1 MPGRPSRKRSRRRP
15 LWPWW
20 NLRKLETWHPWPA
33 QDLRK
38 LRISK
43 AIRKALAL
51 KHRKK
56 PWNSECHAKQI
67 KTDQDIMTHHDSSWL
82 IMTHHDSWLTA
93 VTRNFHKSDLIQNL
107 TDQFIPGDLAASHL
121 SGEAGLQR
129 PCAGKL
135 STDVSSVSTSW
146 AIFETNSM
154 EFMPW
159 LDVITWCTM

>member
-1 MPGRPSRKRSRRRP
+1 MTPMTCTGSEEVAYLQGHPKGPGP
-15 LWPWW
+15 
-20 NLRKLETWHPWPA
+20 ET
-33 QDLRK
+33 
-38 LRISK
+38 S
-43 AIRKALAL
+43 
-51 KHRKK
+51 KK

-67 KTDQDIMTHHDSSWL
+67 KTDQNIMTHHE
-82 IMTHHDSWLTA
+82 SWLTA

-146 AIFETNSM
+146 AKFETNSM
-154 EFMPW
+154 EFMP
-159 LDVITWCTM
+159 